1 MPELPEVEVIR
12 RGLEKH
18 LQGTIIRE
26 VELQPCRIFQMS
38 RPRRSLAVLKSQT
51 IQQIGR
57 RGKYLIWKLDQH
69 LLVVHLGMTGQFT
82 VRIPELADS
91 PRFLRHPTTGLQRI
105 RQHAP
110 DRHTHLQ
117 LHLRDG
123 RSAFYR
129 DIRKFGRVYL
139 FRKSDSGLETLFSRL
154 GLEPLSTA
162 YRWEPFAAALK
173 GRRTTVKALLL
184 NQSIVAG
191 IGNIYADEILFQ
203 ARIHPLRRVNSLR
216 LFEKSRL
223 FEAIAEVLER
233 GIRFGGTTLRDYV
246 ASDGQRGS
254 HQHELKVYGRQGQP
268 CLRCRRVLKKIVVAQ
283 RGTHFCPHCQP
294 RSRPAG
300 T

>member
-12 RGLEKH
+12 RGLQERLLGAIVH
-18 LQGTIIRE
+18 E
-26 VELQPCRIFQMS
+26 VELQPCRIFQME
-38 RPRRSLAVLKSQT
+38 RPRRSLALLESQE
-51 IQQIGR
+51 IRQIGR

-69 LLVVHLGMTGQFT
+69 RLVVHLGMTGQFT
-82 VRIPELADS
+82 VRNPEAADS

-123 RSAFYR
+123 RSVLYR

-139 FRKSDSGLETLFSRL
+139 FGKNDSGLETLFSGL
-154 GLEPLSTA
+154 GFEPLSA
-162 YRWEPFAAALK
+162 DYRWEPFAAALK
-173 GRRTTVKALLL
+173 NRRANVKALLL
-184 NQSIVAG
+184 NQRFVAG

-203 ARIHPLRRVNSLR
+203 ARVHPLRRVNSLR

-223 FEAIAEVLER
+223 FETIVEVLKR

-246 ASDGQRGS
+246 SSDGQQGS

-268 CLRCRRVLKKIVVAQ
+268 CLRCRSVLKKIVVAQ
-283 RGTHFCPHCQP
+283 RGTHFCPRCQH
-294 RSRPAG
+294 RSRPSRD
-300 T
+300 